1 MSNEKKKNCQAPR
14 ARCETFVL
22 GTFNIPISFIN
33 ESAGYSFVP
42 STLDGF
48 QRSSIMCLPMVL
60 WFSRFSEG
68 ELLGYVPSYWPSL
81 ERIDIGQRVN

>member
-1 MSNEKKKNCQAPR
+1 M
-14 ARCETFVL
+14 RCETKTFVL

-33 ESAGYSFVP
+33 ESAKYSFVP

-48 QRSSIMCLPMVL
+48 RRSSIMCLPIVF
-60 WFSRFSEG
+60 WFARFSEG